1 MTDRGINSF
10 VEQIVEFDNNYTPN
24 RLLEMCSNK
33 EILKKTNDE
42 DHKKKD
48 WAVILCFGTAQYII
62 VGNN

>member
-33 EILKKTNDE
+33 EILKKN
-42 DHKKKD
+42 K
-48 WAVILCFGTAQYII
+48 
-62 VGNN
+62 